1 MIELENAEGIA
12 MKKMTRME
20 YSKEC
25 RRVLNRHGVD
35 LSYCQYTC
43 TGYEVRLHGWLCKTD
58 ASDYTAY
65 QIEEMLRDFHHTL
78 QGFSVYGEMENWA
91 FNSERIQFLG
101 DKFGDKKGG
110 GDDATQEVYTI
121 DLDEFDFEAS

>member
-1 MIELENAEGIA
+1 

-20 YSKEC
+20 SSKEC

-35 LSYCQYTC
+35 LGYCQYTC

-58 ASDYTAY
+58 HSDYTAQ
-65 QIEEMLRDFHHTL
+65 QIEEMLRDFNQTL
-78 QGFSVYGEMENWA
+78 NGFSVYGELENWA

-101 DKFGDKKGG
+101 DKSGSEKGG
-110 GDDATQEVYTI
+110 DSEIAQEIYTI